1 LWTDEIIVKQFSFTH
16 KSWNGPNHEQALIPK
31 DDGLGVMISPFDS
44 REFGYGMALTSN
56 KLQRVNAER
65 LGKKHKDETAARG
78 EQGNEL
84 KQPLTVSPFVLEFE
98 YGASAEGYGTY
109 NSMVLRLEDCAD
121 VVKTLYPQ
129 YDFLFLFN
137 HSCGHDQMPDDALQV
152 EGMNKGYGGEQNIM
166 KESMIK
172 SVDGYL
178 GPHNHNCKLNV
189 SDIQSMVLHPSA
201 NRPYWMTP
209 EEQQQTR
216 KDHCGTTVAN
226 HKGVHQATADQ
237 YT

>member
-1 LWTDEIIVKQFSFTH
+1 
-16 KSWNGPNHEQALIPK
+16 
-31 DDGLGVMISPFDS
+31 
-44 REFGYGMALTSN
+44 
-56 KLQRVNAER
+56 
-65 LGKKHKDETAARG
+65 
-78 EQGNEL
+78 
-84 KQPLTVSPFVLEFE
+84 
-98 YGASAEGYGTY
+98 
-109 NSMVLRLEDCAD
+109 
-121 VVKTLYPQ
+121 
-129 YDFLFLFN
+129 
-137 HSCGHDQMPDDALQV
+137 
-152 EGMNKGYGGEQNIM
+152 MNKGYGGEQNIM